1 MQKVA
6 VAGELTLNKRGYFAT
21 LRRDIWRDRYLYLL
35 LSLGVIYIF
44 IFRYI
49 PMYGLQIAFQNYNM
63 FNPAATYWVGF
74 QHFETLFSTHAFP
87 NVLWN
92 TLNIS
97 LLKLLFGFPAPI
109 ILALLLNEFRHLAF
123 KKVCQTL
130 LYLPFFISWVIMTGI
145 IQMLLHPT
153 HGVITEF
160 MTWITGN
167 TVHVLTS
174 TTHFVP
180 MLIIT
185 ELWKNMG
192 WGTII
197 FFAAI
202 SNVDDQLYEAA
213 VMDGAGKLKQA
224 IHITL
229 PSIRPVIIIVLIL
242 SLGNIMNAGFDQ
254 IFMLYNPMVFSVAD
268 IIDTYVFRRG
278 IIQADYSFA
287 AAAGF
292 FRSFV
297 ALILIVLANYA
308 VRLFGDDGIW

>member
-1 MQKVA
+1 
-6 VAGELTLNKRGYFAT
+6 
-21 LRRDIWRDRYLYLL
+21 
-35 LSLGVIYIF
+35 
-44 IFRYI
+44 
-49 PMYGLQIAFQNYNM
+49 MYGLQIAFQNYNM
-63 FNPAATYWVGF
+63 FNPAATYWVGL
-74 QHFETLFSTHAFP
+74 QHFETLFSTPAFP

-97 LLKLLFGFPAPI
+97 ILKLLFGFPAPI

-123 KKVCQTL
+123 KKTCQTL
-130 LYLPFFISWVIMTGI
+130 LYLPYFISWVIMTGI
-145 IQMLLHPT
+145 IQMFLHPT
-153 HGVITEF
+153 HGIVTEF
-160 MTWITGN
+160 LRWATGTN
-167 TVHVLTS
+167 IHVLTN
-174 TTHFVP
+174 TTYFVP

-185 ELWKNMG
+185 ELYKNMG

-202 SNVDDQLYEAA
+202 SGVDDQLYEAA
-213 VMDGAGKLKQA
+213 VVDGAGKFKQA

-229 PSIRPVIIIVLIL
+229 PSIRPVIVIVFIL

-254 IFMLYNPMVFSVAD
+254 IFMLYNPMVYSVAD

-292 FRSFV
+292 FRSVV
-297 ALILIVLANYA
+297 ALILIVFANYA
-308 VRLFGDDGIW
+308 VRLFGEDGIW